1 MSNEA
6 ETSRLAAQKFPRRD
20 LSIALGITNC
30 CFAIL
35 IAFGSLGDVTAQETP
50 PPGVT
55 PSATP
60 SVDISSTPSA
70 SPSGPSSAVPPT
82 TPSASASPSPVARTV
97 RISFVPPPLEGTISL
112 GIYDKNEQLVR
123 VLHQEAELDEFE
135 VGADALN
142 GRWDGKD
149 DDGYDLPAGRYHAK
163 GFVVAPTKV
172 EEVKWDNPGQ
182 TEMPNSVR
190 VKLVANPLENNERP
204 IVELAVGFDDE
215 NAFLKAADGLPLITI
230 WPGNDTTRAWITQRA
245 DKSLDV
251 FLDYGVSTRQLHVM
265 GVSKMMA
272 FDCGDLDLK

>member
-1 MSNEA
+1 M
-6 ETSRLAAQKFPRRD
+6 
-20 LSIALGITNC
+20 
-30 CFAIL
+30 AI
-35 IAFGSLGDVTAQETP
+35 GSLGRIAAQETP
-50 PPGVT
+50 M
-55 PSATP
+55 PSA
-60 SVDISSTPSA
+60 
-70 SPSGPSSAVPPT
+70 PP
-82 TPSASASPSPVARTV
+82 SPSPQARTV

-112 GIYDKNEQLVR
+112 GIYNKDDQLVR

-142 GRWDGKD
+142 GRWDGRD
-149 DDGYDLPAGRYHAK
+149 DDGSDLPPGRYHAK
-163 GFVVAPTKV
+163 GFVAAPMKI
-172 EEVKWDNPGQ
+172 EEVKWENPGQ

-190 VKLVANPLENNERP
+190 VKLVANPLENNDRP

-215 NAFLKAADGLPLITI
+215 NAFLKTADGLPLITI

-265 GVSKMMA
+265 GISKMTA